1 MDDFSGDQTPH
12 LLSTWPSLEETHIL
26 SGDAGLRCP
35 LFCST
40 TKFRKAPK
48 LEIPKIVEKDSE
60 TDLQSRWASH
70 SCPPQKCETQKCE
83 TIEEICGSVLGS
95 YGGGQ
100 DVKATC
106 IRLSQRG
113 LK

>member
-1 MDDFSGDQTPH
+1 MRKLKWQLKKWQIKATSSKLMKR
-12 LLSTWPSLEETHIL
+12 LLDVTCL
-26 SGDAGLRCP
+26 
-35 LFCST
+35 
-40 TKFRKAPK
+40 K
-48 LEIPKIVEKDSE
+48 IPRIVEKDSQ

-70 SCPPQKCETQKCE
+70 GCPPQKCE
-83 TIEEICGSVLGS
+83 TIEEICGWVLSS
-95 YGGGQ
+95 YRGGQ